1 MRTVALVLSIVFL
14 CTIASVAVAEERHS
28 GQVVSVDAAAGAIV
42 LEELTASK
50 SEAPASM
57 KRTVVLSPRAQVQIL
72 TRSEGAER
80 SAWPGGFTAS
90 AVSLADIR
98 PGDFVTAVGQERSGR
113 LEATAVELVRAD
125 SQPSASPR

>member
-1 MRTVALVLSIVFL
+1 MRTVALVASIVFL

-28 GQVVSVDAAAGAIV
+28 GQVVSVNAAAGTIV

-50 SEAPASM
+50 SEAPANM
-57 KRTVVLSPRAQVQIL
+57 KRTVALSPSAQVQIL
-72 TRSEGAER
+72 SRSESAEG

-113 LEATAVELVRAD
+113 LEATAVELVRAE

>member
-1 MRTVALVLSIVFL
+1 MRRVALVASIVFL

-28 GQVVSVDAAAGAIV
+28 GQVVFVDATAGTIV
-42 LEELTASK
+42 LEELTASR
-50 SEAPASM
+50 SEAPASI
-57 KRTVVLSPRAQVQIL
+57 KRTVALSPSAQVQIL
-72 TRSEGAER
+72 SRSESAGG

-90 AVSLADIR
+90 AVSLADVR

-113 LEATAVELVRAD
+113 LEATSVDLVRAE